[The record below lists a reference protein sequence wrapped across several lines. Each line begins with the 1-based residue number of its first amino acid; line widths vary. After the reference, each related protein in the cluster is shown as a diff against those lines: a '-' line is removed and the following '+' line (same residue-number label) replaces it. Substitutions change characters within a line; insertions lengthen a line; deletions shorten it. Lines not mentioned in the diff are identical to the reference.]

1 MKKLKLIWDFYGDDA
16 VPIAEHHQIHLNEFV
31 EREKLPLKIT
41 GTHTFSPQHAVAY
54 IVVYESE
61 MIRVRDLL
69 RPHRGE
75 WYVED

>member
-1 MKKLKLIWDFYGDDA
+1 MKKLKLIWDFYGEDA
-16 VPIAEHHQIHLNEFV
+16 AKIAEHHQVHLTEFII
-31 EREKLPLKIT
+31 REKLPLKIT
-41 GTHTFSPQHAVAY
+41 GTQTFAPQHAVAFL
-54 IVVYESE
+54 VVYENE